1 MSFRFRKSVN
11 LGSGAKLNINKK
23 SISTSLGTRG
33 AHTTF
38 SSNGKRTNTV
48 GIPGSG
54 LSYTKTTSG
63 KRNNKKGCGTG
74 CLTSIVIFILL
85 CILAPPSDKN
95 DTTTEALTTNTAKIT
110 TAATTENDSSEQ
122 HFYDDAEIH
131 DVMNG
136 SGTEKI
142 GEYSVVKIASDE
154 FNDDMLNDWFFN
166 YVQPND
172 FNYCLIIFKNI
183 GNLGVYASG
192 DMVIKDAGIEIDSAG
207 DYIYSSSEN
216 EILYSLSSDG
226 TLKAYESD
234 DTETSQETKEAIE
247 VVTESAKTTEA
258 TEAVTEATKTTEATE
273 AVTEAA
279 KTTEATEAVTETE
292 APTTEY
298 VEMVWIPNTGAKYH
312 SRSSCSNMN
321 NPRQVTRSEA
331 EAMGYTPCKRC
342 H

>member
-1 MSFRFRKSVN
+1 MSFRFRKSIN
-11 LGSGAKLNINKK
+11 LGSGTKLNINKK
-23 SISTSLGTRG
+23 SISTSIGTRG
-33 AHTTF
+33 ARTTF
-38 SSNGKRTNTV
+38 SSNGKRTTSV

-63 KRNNKKGCGTG
+63 KRGKKFGCGVG
-74 CLTSIVIFILL
+74 CLTFIVLFIL
-85 CILAPPSDKN
+85 IGIFSPPADKN
-95 DTTTEALTTNTAKIT
+95 NTTTTDTLTTNNAEITTEA
-110 TAATTENDSSEQ
+110 TTETALSEQ

-131 DVMNG
+131 DIMNG

-142 GEYSVVKIASDE
+142 GEYSVVKVASDE

-166 YVQPND
+166 YVKPND

-183 GNLGVYASG
+183 GSLGVYASG
-192 DMVIKDAGIEIDSAG
+192 DMVIKDAGIEIDTAG
-207 DYIYSSSEN
+207 DYVYTSSEN
-216 EILYSLSSDG
+216 EILYSLSGDG
-226 TLKAYESD
+226 TLKASEHT
-234 DTETSQETKEAIE
+234 DTETAQEITEATE
-247 VVTESAKTTEA
+247 KVTEVKETTETTEKITEVKETTEA
-258 TEAVTEATKTTEATE
+258 TEEI
-273 AVTEAA
+273 
-279 KTTEATEAVTETE
+279 TETE

-298 VEMVWIPNTGAKYH
+298 VEMVWIPNTGARYH

>member
-1 MSFRFRKSVN
+1 MGFRFRKSIN

-23 SISTSLGTRG
+23 SISTSIGTRG

-38 SSNGKRTNTV
+38 SSNGKRTTSV

-54 LSYTKTTSG
+54 LSYTKTTSRKRG
-63 KRNNKKGCGTG
+63 KKSGCGIG
-74 CLTSIVIFILL
+74 CLTFIVLFIL
-85 CILAPPSDKN
+85 IGVFSPPADKN
-95 DTTTEALTTNTAKIT
+95 NTTTTDTLTTNNAEITTEAA
-110 TAATTENDSSEQ
+110 TENTLSEQ
-122 HFYDDAEIH
+122 HFYDNAEIH
-131 DVMNG
+131 DIMNG

-166 YVQPND
+166 YVKPND
-172 FNYCLIIFKNI
+172 FNYCLIVFKNI
-183 GNLGVYASG
+183 GSLGVYASG
-192 DMVIKDAGIEIDSAG
+192 DMVIKDAGIEIDASG
-207 DYIYSSSEN
+207 DYVYTSSKN
-216 EILYSLSSDG
+216 EILYSLSGDG
-226 TLKAYESD
+226 TLKAFESD
-234 DTETSQETKEAIE
+234 DTKTSQETTEAIE

-258 TEAVTEATKTTEATE
+258 TEAVTEATKTTEA
-273 AVTEAA
+273 VTETT
-279 KTTEATEAVTETE
+279 KTTEAVTETE

-298 VEMVWIPNTGAKYH
+298 VEMVWIPNTGSKYH

-331 EAMGYTPCKRC
+331 ETMGYTPCKRC